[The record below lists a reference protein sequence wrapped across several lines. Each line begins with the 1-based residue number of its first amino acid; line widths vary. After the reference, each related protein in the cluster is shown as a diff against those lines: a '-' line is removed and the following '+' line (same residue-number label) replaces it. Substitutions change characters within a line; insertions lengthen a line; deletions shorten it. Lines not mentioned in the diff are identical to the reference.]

1 VKMKKIYAL
10 ACAALVFAGV
20 PASAQQG
27 TGEPARDA
35 EGKITDEKHPD
46 YILCRTESVIG
57 SRAKKRR
64 VCLTNRE
71 WARVAREGRG
81 LASAMAEKNSSG
93 LITN

>member
-1 VKMKKIYAL
+1 MRKLL
-10 ACAALVFAGV
+10 AVTLVPFAVLAA
-20 PASAQQG
+20 PAAAQDSATKSQEEDKTQ
-27 TGEPARDA
+27 
-35 EGKITDEKHPD
+35 ITDKRHPD
-46 YILCRTESVIG
+46 YTVCRTESVIG

>member
-1 VKMKKIYAL
+1 MAVTLVPL
-10 ACAALVFAGV
+10 AVLAAPAAAQDAGET
-20 PASAQQG
+20 SSQEEGEAQ
-27 TGEPARDA
+27 
-35 EGKITDEKHPD
+35 ITDKQHPD
-46 YILCRTESVIG
+46 YTVCRTKSVIG

-71 WARVAREGRG
+71 WARVAREGRS

>member
-1 VKMKKIYAL
+1 MRKLMAVTLVSFAVL
-10 ACAALVFAGV
+10 AAPAAAQDAGET
-20 PASAQQG
+20 SSQ
-27 TGEPARDA
+27 E
-35 EGKITDEKHPD
+35 EGKAQITDKQHPD
-46 YILCRTESVIG
+46 YTVCRTESVIG

-71 WARVAREGRG
+71 WARVAREGRS